1 MNIYTSILNHPHY
14 MNEEDRDWVD
24 EDQFNWLPGFD
35 QNEDSDGEYGL
46 SNENN
51 IKLFLDIEQK
61 AKVGFQNAMVSLKPL
76 FESHYFNNVFISID
90 LIGLLVNGNTL
101 ACYNF
106 RDSDPQFGNY
116 YFDIGWRQINSEAKD
131 YVWEHELLHLLDHR
145 LIDRISIYRGSKEI
159 IDIYRYYLLKY
170 REEGFA
176 ELYYLLKGK
185 YDNIDNI
192 DKAVDIFRQNIT
204 NLKNQIDAES
214 VLDEKILKSYDFYE
228 LGPWIML
235 DLLRTHACNS
245 YEELINETLEKLY
258 SKQII
263 EESKIQEIIKAALN
277 IDHYFY
283 LEYCTKLIDN
293 KNEKK

>member
-1 MNIYTSILNHPHY
+1 MNIHTSILNHPHY

-35 QNEDSDGEYGL
+35 QNEDSEGESGL
-46 SNENN
+46 SNKNN
-51 IKLFLDIEQK
+51 IKLFSELERK

-90 LIGLLVNGNTL
+90 LIGLLVNGNSL
-101 ACYNF
+101 ASYNYYY
-106 RDSDPQFGNY
+106 SEPQFGNY
-116 YFDIGWRQINSEAKD
+116 YFQIGWRQLNSELKD

-145 LIDRISIYRGSKEI
+145 LIDRASVYKNSDETIDKFRFYMLEYRI
-159 IDIYRYYLLKY
+159 
-170 REEGFA
+170 EGFA

-192 DKAVDIFRQNIT
+192 NKAVDKFSQNIT

-263 EESKIQEIIKAALN
+263 EESKILEIIKAALN
-277 IDHYFY
+277 IDHYFFI
-283 LEYCTKLIDN
+283 EYCTKLIDN